1 MISPGFFVFSK
12 FWFFGLLGG
21 GGWGEGAKRQKMDKM
36 FWFFWLLVGLKC
48 KKCPKMIKW
57 CLSHCI
63 SQDARIT
70 RFWFLVHMCKIMTSP
85 DFFFHFLK
93 ILIFW
98 IVRGVKV
105 KNGQKWQRMMSI
117 FLCIHLYGMELYLIW
132 LCFLVHMCKIMISP
146 TSFYIF
152 SKFWFFVI
160 LGG

>member
-12 FWFFGLLGG
+12 FLGG

-105 KNGQKWQRMMSI
+105 KNGQNDKEWCPFFYVYTSMVWNCTSYDCAFWYTCVKLWYLQQVFTFFQNFD
-117 FLCIHLYGMELYLIW
+117 FL
-132 LCFLVHMCKIMISP
+132 
-146 TSFYIF
+146 
-152 SKFWFFVI
+152 WF
-160 LGG
+160 

>member
-1 MISPGFFVFSK
+1 
-12 FWFFGLLGG
+12 
-21 GGWGEGAKRQKMDKM
+21 MDKM

-63 SQDARIT
+63 SQEARIT
-70 RFWFLVHMCKIMTSP
+70 RLWFLVHMCKMMTSP
-85 DFFFHFLK
+85 DFFFHFFK

-98 IVRGVKV
+98 IVRGIK
-105 KNGQKWQRMMSI
+105 GQKWPKMTKNDV
-117 FLCIHLYGMELYLIW
+117 HLSMYTPQELYVIW
-132 LCFLVHMCKIMISP
+132 LWFLVHMCKIMISP

-152 SKFWFFVI
+152 SKFWFFFI